1 MFKIITV
8 QIDDKQYSS
17 KIEVSGFLI
26 SHHDAIYFKPRNH
39 SFLKDDILSFTTI
52 AFERKTTEKFKGS
65 LSYNNLL

>member
-1 MFKIITV
+1 M
-8 QIDDKQYSS
+8 
-17 KIEVSGFLI
+17 EVSGFLI

-52 AFERKTTEKFKGS
+52 VFERKTTEKFKGS